1 MAGLFQGDPLPAITK
16 TTEAQ
21 QTAPE
26 FYTNYLQDI
35 ANLGQNAVQQG
46 GIAGF
51 SPLQQ
56 QAFQMAP
63 DVAFAGAGSL
73 GASSQLLGEAGSTTV
88 PDVIADYMNPY
99 TSSVVNEMGR
109 LTNRNV
115 QENIL
120 PNLGAAAVGS
130 GQFGSRRQSQVT
142 GNALRDIQSDLL
154 GKQMQALQ
162 QGYTQAGTQAQTD
175 LSRALSA
182 GQAFENLGQAQQG
195 MGVAGLKTMSDYGAQ
210 QQAQGQRLL
219 DYPMAQT
226 QQFANLLKNYQM
238 PMGTTA
244 QTTGSEG
251 YSNSPLSQIAGLGSL
266 VASLFPSGNPNADA
280 QAKLIQAQSDA
291 AAADAAYKKSL
302 TKGANGGSIK
312 KTGFRM
318 ANGGMAPTGA
328 EFHDGS
334 GNFYDADGYLVR

>member
-63 DVAFAGAGSL
+63 DVAFAGAGSM
-73 GASSQLLGEAGSTTV
+73 GAASQLLGEAGATTV

-99 TSSVVNEMGR
+99 TGAVVDEMGR
-109 LTNRNV
+109 LTQRNV

-130 GQFGSRRQSQVT
+130 GQFGSRRQQQVT
-142 GNALRDIQSDLL
+142 GNALRDIQADLM

-162 QGYTQAGTQAQTD
+162 QGYTTAGTQAQTD
-175 LSRALSA
+175 LSRALNA

-195 MGVAGLKTMSDYGAQ
+195 MGIAGLKTMSDFGAQ
-210 QQAQGQRLL
+210 QQAQGQKLL

-226 QQFANLLKNYQM
+226 QQFAKLMQGYQM
-238 PMGTTA
+238 PMGTTT
-244 QTTGSEG
+244 QSTGSEG

-266 VASLFPSGNPNADA
+266 VASLFPASDNNQSLRDA
-280 QAKLIQAQSDA
+280 QVA
-291 AAADAAYKKSL
+291 AAEADAAYKRSL
-302 TKGANGGSIK
+302 TKAKGGAIRKASGG
-312 KTGFRM
+312 GVRL
-318 ANGGMAPTGA
+318 ADGGMAPSGA
-328 EFHDGS
+328 EYHDGN
-334 GNFYDADGYLVR
+334 GNFYDADGYLVG

>member
-21 QTAPE
+21 QSAPE

-56 QAFQMAP
+56 QAFQMVP
-63 DVAFAGAGSL
+63 DVAFAGAGSM
-73 GASSQLLGEAGSTTV
+73 GASSQLLGEAGVTTV

-99 TSSVVNEMGR
+99 QSAVVDEMGR
-109 LTNRNV
+109 LTQRNI

-130 GQFGSRRQSQVT
+130 GQFGSRRQSQAT
-142 GNALRDIQSDLL
+142 GNALRDIQADLL

-162 QGYTQAGTQAQTD
+162 QGYTTAGTQAQTD

-195 MGVAGLKTMSDYGAQ
+195 MGLAGLKTMSDYGAQ
-210 QQAQGQRLL
+210 QQAQGQKLL

-226 QQFANLLKNYQM
+226 QQFAKLLQGYQM
-238 PMGTTA
+238 PMGTTT
-244 QTTGSEG
+244 QQVGSEG

-266 VASLFPSGNPNADA
+266 VASLFPQQSATQDLQNQLLQKQIASIKS
-280 QAKLIQAQSDA
+280 AKGGAI
-291 AAADAAYKKSL
+291 KK
-302 TKGANGGSIK
+302 ANGG
-312 KTGFRM
+312 GVRL
-318 ANGGMAPTGA
+318 ADGGMAPSGA
-328 EFHDGS
+328 EYHDGK
-334 GNFYDADGYLVR
+334 GNFYDADGYLVG